1 MKPLL
6 LVDGYNVIGAWD
18 VPRAEHL
25 SIDEARERLVHL
37 IADYAGYSGEEVIVV
52 FDGHYTDRTTRS
64 HQAVHGVEV
73 VFTKH
78 AESADNYIEAVC
90 AAAPKWRH
98 VRVATSDSVEQT
110 VTLGRG
116 AVRLSSREFLM
127 QLTQTRA
134 SGRVRMKEEKVS
146 RGDIFSRLP
155 PHQREIFE
163 RMRRGLDEEEK
174 KPDVKPAAKRSTAPR
189 EAAGRIESAK
199 QDKPS
204 PLTSKPA
211 APNGRNRQAER
222 GESQGAIKY
231 RDYASSPDKVP
242 ARADEVSHRC
252 GKTSCRR
259 QG

>member
-18 VPRAEHL
+18 VPKAEHL

-52 FDGHYTDRTTRS
+52 FDGHYTDRMVRS

-78 AESADNYIEAVC
+78 AESADNYIEAQC
-90 AAAPKWRH
+90 AAAPKWRQ
-98 VRVATSDSVEQT
+98 VRVATSDSTEQT
-110 VTLGRG
+110 VTMGRG
-116 AVRLSSREFLM
+116 AVRISSREFLLE
-127 QLTQTRA
+127 LTQTR
-134 SGRVRMKEEKVS
+134 SVGRVRMQEEKIS

-163 RMRRGLDEEEK
+163 RMRRGLDEEDEKPEK
-174 KPDVKPAAKRSTAPR
+174 KKAAP
-189 EAAGRIESAK
+189 GAK
-199 QDKPS
+199 KG
-204 PLTSKPA
+204 KAPA
-211 APNGRNRQAER
+211 AP
-222 GESQGAIKY
+222 K
-231 RDYASSPDKVP
+231 P
-242 ARADEVSHRC
+242 AKAAAQKNQPSR
-252 GKTSCRR
+252 RR

>member
-37 IADYAGYSGEEVIVV
+37 VADYAGYSGEEVIVV
-52 FDGHYTDRTTRS
+52 FDGHYTDRTMRS
-64 HQAVHGVEV
+64 HSTVHGVEV

-110 VTLGRG
+110 VALGRG
-116 AVRLSSREFLM
+116 AVRMSSREFLM
-127 QLTQTRA
+127 QLTQTR
-134 SGRVRMKEEKVS
+134 SVGRVRMKEEKVS

-163 RMRRGLDEEEK
+163 RMRRGLDEEEEK
-174 KPDVKPAAKRSTAPR
+174 AEKPAQKKAQGGKA
-189 EAAGRIESAK
+189 AAGLPK
-199 QDKPS
+199 QPKPQQPSPKLPLKPS
-204 PLTSKPA
+204 PMGKVA
-211 APNGRNRQAER
+211 RRR
-222 GESQGAIKY
+222 
-231 RDYASSPDKVP
+231 RD
-242 ARADEVSHRC
+242 
-252 GKTSCRR
+252 G
-259 QG
+259 